1 MTEECRI
8 CYYQFPP
15 EDFFELKC
23 CRDKRICTLCLNCLR
38 IPLCPYCRSI
48 IPEIQDRC
56 RLSQSFAPV
65 SHYLL
70 QMQAD
75 FLTTEGIEV
84 DPQLD
89 LRLLDSRILRRR
101 IRRLRRR
108 NEHTRNQEE
117 NRARSEWIRK

>member
-1 MTEECRI
+1 
-8 CYYQFPP
+8 
-15 EDFFELKC
+15 
-23 CRDKRICTLCLNCLR
+23 
-38 IPLCPYCRSI
+38 
-48 IPEIQDRC
+48 
-56 RLSQSFAPV
+56 V